1 MTQKDSKLIEAANK
15 VHYIDWCK
23 VSDMEKE
30 AESDEAK
37 RILHNI
43 ASSLYHQE
51 EWSAGL
57 L

>member
-51 EWSAGL
+51 EWSVGL